1 MVTSKKKC
9 MVPNLKVYGKRK
21 CMEHTLGQS
30 LKSLNF
36 MKYSQEKTSYKLIVG
51 LYVDDLIVTSINVE
65 GIKEFKKQMIK
76 EF

>member
-1 MVTSKKKC
+1 
-9 MVPNLKVYGKRK
+9 
-21 CMEHTLGQS
+21 
-30 LKSLNF
+30 